1 VSQGSL
7 AKVAKSKR
15 LLAIR
20 CLTLVVEW
28 FTGFHL
34 VVLLS
39 IPAPTTHSLFHD
51 AYAALLALL
60 WFWWPAG
67 RARVVYVSDD
77 GHAILALNSTPTTCG
92 NREQNRWSRHGDWR
106 FFGPHIHYSPVC
118 EKKTWST
125 TNTPGRAPVCTFHL
139 VSCKTTNS
147 GTVEQKSK

>member
-1 VSQGSL
+1 
-7 AKVAKSKR
+7 
-15 LLAIR
+15 
-20 CLTLVVEW
+20 VEW

-39 IPAPTTHSLFHD
+39 IPAPTTHYLFHEAD
-51 AYAALLALL
+51 AALLALL

-77 GHAILALNSTPTTCG
+77 GHAILALNSTPRTCR

-118 EKKTWST
+118 EKNMVNNKHPRTC
-125 TNTPGRAPVCTFHL
+125 PRVYL